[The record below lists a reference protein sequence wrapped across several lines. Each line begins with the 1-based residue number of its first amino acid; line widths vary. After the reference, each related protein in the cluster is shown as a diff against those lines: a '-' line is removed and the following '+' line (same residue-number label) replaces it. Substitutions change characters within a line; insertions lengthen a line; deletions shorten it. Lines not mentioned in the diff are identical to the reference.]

1 MSSETAD
8 SGEMATKKK
17 KDKHK
22 KSKGHTD
29 NNSKKRK
36 REVEQQEADEV
47 VPDSQPSE
55 RATKKQKKRRRDE
68 DAPASR
74 PEPTESKKSK
84 KRKKDHDSTIQTNDA
99 LEPADAEVDS
109 GETRLKSHSPFKKQ
123 TTSFYLPLSPC
134 AYNFPLEGLCAE
146 HISPLLLTY
155 FPPLKGVL
163 LSFENPR
170 LSEEPGNGVH
180 VKTDKG
186 LKRVLSR
193 SIDEYAVSYIW
204 LTADFLTFKPS
215 RGTYLEGYVSLQNEG
230 MLGLVCY
237 NYFNAVIER
246 DKLPKDWRWIEDEDQ
261 PKIRKKKFSEGGGH
275 FVDGNGSVIEG
286 RIVFRVDDFE
296 ATPGSDTGAGTVS
309 ILGSLSSD
317 GEGT

>member
-1 MSSETAD
+1 MSSETPA
-8 SGEMATKKK
+8 SVEMATKKK

-29 NNSKKRK
+29 NNTKKRK
-36 REVEQQEADEV
+36 REEEQQQADEV

-55 RATKKQKKRRRDE
+55 RATKKQKKHRRDE
-68 DAPASR
+68 GLPASQ
-74 PEPTESKKSK
+74 PEPADSKKNK
-84 KRKKDHDSTIQTNDA
+84 KRKKNDHVSKPTNDA

-109 GETRLKSHSPFKKQ
+109 RETRLKSHSPFKKQ

-155 FPPLKGVL
+155 FPPLKGVV

-170 LSEEPGNGVH
+170 LSEEPGNGVQ
-180 VKTDKG
+180 VKNDKG

-204 LTADFLTFKPS
+204 LTADFMTFKPN
-215 RGTYLEGYVSLQNEG
+215 RGTYLEGYVSLQNE
-230 MLGLVCY
+230 
-237 NYFNAVIER
+237 ER
-246 DKLPKDWRWIEDEDQ
+246 DKLPKDWRWIEDEDH
-261 PKIRKKKFSEGGGH
+261 PKVRKKKFSEGGGH
-275 FVDGNGSVIEG
+275 FEDSNGSALEG
-286 RIVFRVDDFE
+286 RVIFEVDDFE

-309 ILGSLSSD
+309 ILGSLLLN